1 MHEKLIS
8 TLENFINDYYGIV
21 SAHNAKRVISDF
33 NHEWKIIANYPDN
46 DTSYWYTRNNRHN
59 FIDGFS
65 KYSIALIILSAAYYK
80 SATKEID
87 IIRLQKLIQEYE
99 ENNNPIWSP
108 RPLRTIYLNIGIT
121 WHKLG
126 ISHYN
131 KAVDAFKRY
140 IYYQITDSSNTKYLT
155 NAYAFRKCNTFL
167 YQSLINDQLNLS
179 SPTTFND
186 PFDCPI
192 LELLNDGTEIS
203 SLIRQA
209 YKDCLK
215 IACFTNNIKLPYNK
229 DPKIWFS
236 ELVKNDKKHK
246 EDKDEFL
253 NSLMWAHYADSHRGV
268 CIKYSFFDSISR
280 LGCEDK
286 NIVAYFKD
294 VKYSDTDISKYTKN
308 TINFD
313 DAFFHKGK
321 EWEYENELRFLYYNL
336 NDHGEHRSIDI
347 PNCIEAIYFGVK
359 CSEEDK
365 ETIKNIMKN
374 KELVKKD
381 QNGNILGKEP
391 IKFYQMKIDEKHF
404 GQIKAV
410 KI

>member
-33 NHEWKIIANYPDN
+33 NHEWKIIANYLGN
-46 DTSYWYTRNNRHN
+46 DTSYWYTGNNRHK

-65 KYSIALIILSAAYYK
+65 KYSIALIILSAAYSNLSK
-80 SATKEID
+80 IKENN
-87 IIRLQKLIQEYE
+87 IINLQKLILEYE
-99 ENNNPIWSP
+99 KNKNTSLELL
-108 RPLRTIYLNIGIT
+108 PLRIVYSNLGII

-126 ISHYN
+126 EKYDG
-131 KAVDAFKRY
+131 KALEAFKKH
-140 IYYQITDSSNTKYLT
+140 IYYHITWSSNTKYLT
-155 NAYAFRKCNTFL
+155 TAYAFRKCNTFL
-167 YQSLINDQLNLS
+167 YQSLINEQLNLS
-179 SPTTFND
+179 SPTSFND

-192 LELLNDGTEIS
+192 MELLNDGNEIS
-203 SLIRQA
+203 SLIHQA

-215 IACFTNNIKLPYNK
+215 FACFTSNIKLPYNK

-236 ELVKNDKKHK
+236 ELVKDDKKHK
-246 EDKDEFL
+246 EDKNEFL
-253 NSLMWAHYADSHRGV
+253 NSLMWAHYADSHRGI

-294 VKYSDTDISKYTKN
+294 VKYSDTDTSKYTKN

-336 NDHGEHRSIDI
+336 NDHGEHR
-347 PNCIEAIYFGVK
+347 
-359 CSEEDK
+359 
-365 ETIKNIMKN
+365 
-374 KELVKKD
+374 
-381 QNGNILGKEP
+381 
-391 IKFYQMKIDEKHF
+391 
-404 GQIKAV
+404 
-410 KI
+410 